1 MKRKGKKKMNNN
13 FNMTKIY
20 IDKLEKRIQDAV
32 NYITDKVYELKEDHM
47 LIVFDKEKIYHI
59 LNILRGEDNE

>member
-1 MKRKGKKKMNNN
+1 MNNN
-13 FNMTKIY
+13 FNMTKKY

-32 NYITDKVYELKEDHM
+32 NYIIDKVYELKEDHM
-47 LIVFDKEKIYHI
+47 LIVFNKEDIYHV

>member
-1 MKRKGKKKMNNN
+1 MNNN

>member
-1 MKRKGKKKMNNN
+1 MNNN

-32 NYITDKVYELKEDHM
+32 NYIIDKVYELKEDHM
-47 LIVFDKEKIYHI
+47 LIVFNKEDIYHV

>member
-1 MKRKGKKKMNNN
+1 MNNN

-47 LIVFDKEKIYHI
+47 YIVLNKEDIYHV